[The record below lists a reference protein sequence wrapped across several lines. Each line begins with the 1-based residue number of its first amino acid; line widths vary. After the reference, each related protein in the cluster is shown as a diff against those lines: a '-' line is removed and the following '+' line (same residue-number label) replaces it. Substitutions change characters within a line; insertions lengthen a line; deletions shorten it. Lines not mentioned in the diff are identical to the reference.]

1 MMKRSSSDFMNWI
14 DKLERKF
21 GRYGIPNLTMYMV
34 ICYVLGYL
42 LMVINPGMLDM
53 LSLEPAM
60 ILKGQI
66 WRLVTWVIY
75 PPQTGSF
82 LLFVISIFF
91 FYYPIGNSLER
102 TWGTFRY
109 NLYIFSGLLFVM
121 AAAFLT
127 YFFTGNVY
135 PYGIV
140 FTTYY
145 VSMSV
150 FLAYAAC
157 YPNMQ
162 ILLWFVIPIKM
173 KWMGWVYG
181 AIILYNIIYYIR
193 VGAWVMTVPIIAS
206 FLNFILFFFSGISM
220 YRFRPKEVKRRREF
234 KKAMA
239 QSRVDPATGASVAK
253 HKCAICGRTEL
264 DDPNL
269 EFRFCSK
276 CNGNYEY
283 CQDHLFTHE
292 HVK

>member
-1 MMKRSSSDFMNWI
+1 MNWI

-21 GRYGIPNLTMYMV
+21 GRYGIPNLTLYMV
-34 ICYVLGYL
+34 ICYVLGYF
-42 LMVINPGMLDM
+42 LMILNPGILNM

-75 PPQTGSF
+75 PPQTGNF

-121 AAAFLT
+121 VAAFLT
-127 YFFTGNVY
+127 YFFTGRVY
-135 PYGIV
+135 LVGAV

-162 ILLWFVIPIKM
+162 LLLWFVIPIKM
-173 KWMGWVYG
+173 KWMGWVSG
-181 AIILYNIIYYIR
+181 AIILYNIIYYLR
-193 VGAWVMTVPIIAS
+193 LGAWVMTVPIIAS
-206 FLNFILFFFSGISM
+206 FLNFVLFFLSGISM

-239 QSRVDPATGASVAK
+239 QSRVNPATGESVAK

>member
-1 MMKRSSSDFMNWI
+1 MNWI

-42 LMVINPGMLDM
+42 LMILNPGMLNM

-75 PPQTGSF
+75 PPQTGNF

-109 NLYIFSGLLFVM
+109 NLYIFSGLLFVLIG
-121 AAAFLT
+121 AFLT
-127 YFFTGNVY
+127 YFFTGRVY
-135 PYGIV
+135 PVGTV

-162 ILLWFVIPIKM
+162 LLLWFVIPIKM

-181 AIILYNIIYYIR
+181 AIILYNIIYYLR
-193 VGAWVMTVPIIAS
+193 LGAWVMTVPIIAS
-206 FLNFILFFFSGISM
+206 FLNFVLFFLSGISM

-234 KKAMA
+234 KKAMT
-239 QSRVDPATGASVAK
+239 QSRVNPATGESVAK

>member
-1 MMKRSSSDFMNWI
+1 MNWI

-21 GRYGIPNLTMYMV
+21 GRYGIPNLTLYMV
-34 ICYVLGYL
+34 ICYVLGYF
-42 LMVINPGMLDM
+42 LMILNPGMLNM

-75 PPQTGSF
+75 PPQTGNF

-121 AAAFLT
+121 VAAFLT
-127 YFFTGNVY
+127 YFFTGRVY
-135 PYGIV
+135 LVGAV

-162 ILLWFVIPIKM
+162 LLLWFVIPIKM

-181 AIILYNIIYYIR
+181 AIILYNIIYYLR
-193 VGAWVMTVPIIAS
+193 LGAWVMTVPIIAS
-206 FLNFILFFFSGISM
+206 FLNFVLFFLSGISM

-239 QSRVDPATGASVAK
+239 QSRVNPATGESVAK

>member
-1 MMKRSSSDFMNWI
+1 MNWI

-42 LMVINPGMLDM
+42 LMILNPGMLNM

-75 PPQTGSF
+75 PPQTGNF

-121 AAAFLT
+121 VAAFLT
-127 YFFTGNVY
+127 YFFTGRVY
-135 PYGIV
+135 LVGAV

-162 ILLWFVIPIKM
+162 LLLWFVIPIKM

-181 AIILYNIIYYIR
+181 AIILYNIIYYLR
-193 VGAWVMTVPIIAS
+193 LGAWVMTVPIIAS
-206 FLNFILFFFSGISM
+206 FLNFVLFFLSGISM

-239 QSRVDPATGASVAK
+239 QSRVNPATGESVAK